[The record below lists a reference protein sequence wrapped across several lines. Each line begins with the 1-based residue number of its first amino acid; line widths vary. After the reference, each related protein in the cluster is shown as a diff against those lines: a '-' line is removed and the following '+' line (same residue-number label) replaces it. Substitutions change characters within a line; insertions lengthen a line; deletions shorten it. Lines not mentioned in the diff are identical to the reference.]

1 MKKDTLR
8 PSSAMKKDTLRP
20 ASAKVKRPGS
30 VSNDDQTKSEHISNS
45 GLRDLNG
52 GQGDQHRAQN
62 TTANCEERG
71 EGDKFMRQERELLTA
86 CTDSAQAT
94 DPSPEAQSVS
104 SACPRPVSAR
114 QKQKQPQ
121 GHQQELSALPAVSA
135 HAPATRP
142 PLPPSRLTGYKRNK
156 MTPHLEQ
163 EWAAIRKEYG
173 AQPGAKMFVL
183 DGSFAGVRDALLDRG
198 WVEHH
203 EKDSLCFDL
212 KWTIKTGDIDFQA
225 LQPSQIVNHFKKNR
239 AFTTKVGLSHSLRSL
254 KWFLEVDAGRLLP
267 R

>member
-1 MKKDTLR
+1 MKKG
-8 PSSAMKKDTLRP
+8 TLRP
-20 ASAKVKRPGS
+20 ASAKVQCPGS
-30 VSNDDQTKSEHISNS
+30 VSNNDEHVSLS
-45 GLRDLNG
+45 DLNG
-52 GQGDQHRAQN
+52 GNGDKHRAQS
-62 TTANCEERG
+62 TTANCEERAAG
-71 EGDKFMRQERELLTA
+71 EKLMGKLKLMRQERELLTA
-86 CTDSAQAT
+86 CTNSEQAT

-104 SACPRPVSAR
+104 SACPRPVSAQ

-121 GHQQELSALPAVSA
+121 GHQQELWALQAVSA

-156 MTPHLEQ
+156 MTPHLVALEQ

-183 DGSFAGVRDALLDRG
+183 DGSFAGVRDALVDRG

-203 EKDSLCFDL
+203 QKDSLCFDL